1 MENELELR
9 RIKPYTVPQSH
20 LEYLNTLSDEL
31 KSALNGTFIGTQF
44 PPVFVPTTEKPVYE
58 VKEIDGNI
66 VLTFPK
72 EVPCSDKVNFGRDV
86 VGYVLANEDL
96 ATEFSDL
103 SYSIALAIEKAKF
116 DIPLL
121 DVDHYKKMVFDV
133 PSIVPI
139 FSEEVVE
146 FTVQG
151 DVYNPVRYISTSPVT
166 GFELVGDLEGLV
178 HREVKSLY
186 RSDSSMN
193 SLMLQVISD
202 LGVKAIG
209 TYVVAEEAAAVEA
222 EFRVRLEEFGSNA
235 KSTIDALAMELGL
248 EIVVDVIGFKVHP
261 SIVMKEDGFE
271 FAYRP
276 KSRYHSLESMVEWI
290 KEFDEDEARDS
301 YAYQQAY
308 MSYMAS
314 ALPKV

>member
-1 MENELELR
+1 
-9 RIKPYTVPQSH
+9 
-20 LEYLNTLSDEL
+20 
-31 KSALNGTFIGTQF
+31 
-44 PPVFVPTTEKPVYE
+44 
-58 VKEIDGNI
+58 
-66 VLTFPK
+66 
-72 EVPCSDKVNFGRDV
+72 
-86 VGYVLANEDL
+86 
-96 ATEFSDL
+96 
-103 SYSIALAIEKAKF
+103 
-116 DIPLL
+116 
-121 DVDHYKKMVFDV
+121 
-133 PSIVPI
+133 
-139 FSEEVVE
+139 
-146 FTVQG
+146 
-151 DVYNPVRYISTSPVT
+151 
-166 GFELVGDLEGLV
+166 
-178 HREVKSLY
+178 
-186 RSDSSMN
+186 MN

-290 KEFDEDEARDS
+290 KKFDEDEARDS